1 MRFKMFSGQRNLDHL
16 STEIVST
23 LISFFK
29 LPASDSPL
37 GLWYL
42 AIAGSWNRMI
52 RRGSA
57 CYRNTHFNRN
67 FNRQDYWSTGL
78 RSPPR
83 DDEQNLMLIGATE
96 SGEYTSVAFERYAMT
111 GDNSKDVQFG
121 VRYRK

>member
-1 MRFKMFSGQRNLDHL
+1 
-16 STEIVST
+16 
-23 LISFFK
+23 
-29 LPASDSPL
+29 
-37 GLWYL
+37 
-42 AIAGSWNRMI
+42 MI

-57 CYRNTHFNRN
+57 CYRNTYFNRN

-83 DDEQNLMLIGATE
+83 DDKQNLMLIGATE

-111 GDNSKDVQFG
+111 GDNSNDVQFG